1 MHDESNTHTDFPTE
15 GADASSAPQLPQL
28 TIVAHAHPKCV
39 GQRHVLRDAETIV
52 LGRGAPHFGA
62 GAFEDHRVSRTHLEV
77 RRNSDVVVARDAG
90 SHNGSFVN
98 GQRIDS
104 KQLEFGDI
112 IAVGRIMLL
121 YHLGPVFHEPPSHP
135 QLLGISA
142 AIGRVVRQIERLAPR
157 ELTVLIQGET
167 GVGKELV
174 ARALHDESGRAGNFV
189 TIDCSA
195 LADGVVHSELFGHAK
210 GAFSGAGGARAGLVQ
225 TAGAGTLFLDE
236 VGDASPTLQASLLR
250 LLESGQY
257 RQVGS
262 DRPMHSAARVV
273 AATHVPL
280 QGAVETQ
287 RFRQDLFGRLD
298 RFVIRV
304 PPLRE
309 RPEDILVLAHTF
321 LERLGAQEVIISR
334 PLAIAMLRYHW
345 PQNVRELAA
354 VVEHALVDSPS
365 GGPLQ
370 LSDAVAARLAPQQAS
385 APVSAEPAPK
395 VARPS
400 ADDLRARLAAAGGN
414 IKALATELGVARTTL
429 YRWLRAANIDV
440 DQSRR

>member
-1 MHDESNTHTDFPTE
+1 M
-15 GADASSAPQLPQL
+15 
-28 TIVAHAHPKCV
+28 
-39 GQRHVLRDAETIV
+39 
-52 LGRGAPHFGA
+52 
-62 GAFEDHRVSRTHLEV
+62 
-77 RRNSDVVVARDAG
+77 VARDAG

-98 GQRIDS
+98 GQRIS
-104 KQLEFGDI
+104 SQQLQFGD
-112 IAVGRIMLL
+112 VLSLGRIMLL
-121 YHLGPVFHEPPSHP
+121 YHQGPVFHEPPNHP
-135 QLLGISA
+135 QLLGVSA
-142 AIGRVVRQIERLAPR
+142 SIGRLVRQIERLAPR

-174 ARALHDESGRAGNFV
+174 AKALHDQSGRDGPFV

-210 GAFSGAGGARAGLVQ
+210 GAFSGAGSARPGLVQ
-225 TAGAGTLFLDE
+225 AAGAGTLFLDE

-262 DRPMHSAARVV
+262 DRQLRSEARIV

-280 QGAVETQ
+280 QGAVDAR

-298 RFVIRV
+298 RFVVQI

-309 RPEDILVLAHTF
+309 RPEDVLVLSHAF
-321 LERLGAQEVIISR
+321 LERLGAGQVAISR
-334 PLAIAMLRYHW
+334 PLAIALLLYPW

-354 VVEHALVDSPS
+354 VVEHALVDSPP

-370 LSDAVAARLAPQQAS
+370 LSDAVAARLVRQPRTEATTAKQAPAS
-385 APVSAEPAPK
+385 
-395 VARPS
+395 VARPT
-400 ADDLRARLAAAGGN
+400 ADELRARLAAADGN
-414 IKALATELGVARTTL
+414 IKALAAELGVARTTV
-429 YRWLRAANIDV
+429 YRWLRAANIDPE
-440 DQSRR
+440 QSRGSG